1 MKEWKGMEAQQQ
13 EDVAHLVCLLL
24 EDGQRGQFID
34 ELATGIFLR
43 IEEMTRMSFK
53 FQV

>member
-1 MKEWKGMEAQQQ
+1 VKEWKGMEAQQQ

-43 IEEMTRMSFK
+43 MSSSFLK
-53 FQV
+53 AIFHFF